1 MAVAYGEQR
10 RRREAMDQLVGEIAR
25 ADHEGGFSISMNI
38 LQISFHR
45 IIIYKYTNPLK
56 LQ

>member
-25 ADHEGGFSISMNI
+25 AEQEGGDYFNYC
-38 LQISFHR
+38 QF
-45 IIIYKYTNPLK
+45 KYHCLNVQL
-56 LQ
+56 LDL